1 MDQTKVSSSAP
12 LLILALVCGA
22 AGCGAPVAPSGTA
35 LAGTVVRGPIQPV
48 CQIASPCEAPFSATF
63 TVKRTGHTVA
73 AFRSDSDGHF
83 DVPLAPGMYTVVPDA
98 DAPVMSPGVQS
109 KDVVVGSAGTTTVL
123 LHFDTGI
130 R

>member
-1 MDQTKVSSSAP
+1 MDQAKASSFAP
-12 LLILALVCGA
+12 LLILALVGGA
-22 AGCGAPVAPSGTA
+22 AGCGAPVAPTATA

-48 CQIASPCEAPFSATF
+48 CQIGSACEAPFSATF
-63 TVKRTGHTVA
+63 TVKRGGGAVA
-73 AFRSDSDGHF
+73 TFRSDSDGHF
-83 DVPLAPGMYTVVPDA
+83 DVPLAPGMYTVVPNA
-98 DAPVMSPGVQS
+98 DAPVMSPTAQS